1 MKKTA
6 FRATALV
13 FVVAMAICAA
23 TAQARPQVT
32 RTLVVDTSFGLQ
44 TLDPTFA
51 QTLTKLVSH
60 ARWDTLLTY
69 EGASLEPKPLLAAS
83 YKGSSDNKVFTF
95 TLRPNAKFA
104 DGSPLTAAD
113 VVFSYRRALNLKGDG
128 ASLLPGISVSSPSK
142 YKVVLTSATPNG
154 AIPAIVTSPTL
165 SIVNSTLVKAHGGND
180 SGPDTAG
187 PWFTSPASQG
197 AGSGPYTMVQYDV
210 NSQIILGRNLKYW
223 GKRPRYDKIVIRNVP
238 TQTQGLNVQRGTEEV
253 ALDLGS
259 QDVAALRGNSNIRI
273 NSATSP
279 QTFLF
284 FSNDD
289 PAINPMSPNK
299 RLQTAI
305 RDAIDYKAIIALAG
319 QGAKQ
324 PGGVIPAFFPGA
336 LSPKDMPKRNLAAAK
351 RELAASGLNNPKIT
365 IEFPTDRAINGLQFT
380 SVAQK
385 VQANLQEAG
394 IQVELAGA
402 PVTTILSRYLG
413 GKIAWGIVPN
423 GTTVLDA
430 NEILRFLPGGFLGLL
445 AGWKTDATITAA
457 AVKAQQSTGAKRIAA
472 WQEVL
477 RQQNA
482 RGPWIPLV
490 NPAQYVVY
498 TKDVSG
504 IVYHPAWSIDFRTVK
519 PASAKG

>member
-1 MKKTA
+1 MQKTA
-6 FRATALV
+6 FRAVLLVVIVALS
-13 FVVAMAICAA
+13 ACAA
-23 TAQARPQVT
+23 TAQARVAAT

-51 QTLTKLVSH
+51 QTLVKLVSH
-60 ARWDTLLTY
+60 ARWDTLMTY
-69 EGASLEPKPLLAAS
+69 EGTSLIPKPLLATSFTAS
-83 YKGSSDNKVFTF
+83 KDNKVFTF
-95 TLRPNAKFA
+95 TLRRNAKFA
-104 DGSPLTAAD
+104 DGTPLTAAD
-113 VVFSYRRALNLKGDG
+113 VVFSYKRAISLKGDG
-128 ASLLPGISVSSPSK
+128 ASLLVGITPRAPSK
-142 YKVVLTSATPNG
+142 YKVVLTSDAPNG

-165 SIVNSTLVKAHGGND
+165 SIVNATVVKAHGGTD
-180 SGPDTAG
+180 EAGKDTAG

-197 AGSGPYTMVQYDV
+197 AGSGPFTLVQYDV

-259 QDVAALRGNSNIRI
+259 QDVIPLRGNPKVKI
-273 NSATSP
+273 NTATSP

-289 PAINPMSPNK
+289 PAINPLSPNK
-299 RLQTAI
+299 RLQAAI

-319 QGAKQ
+319 AGAKQ

-336 LSPKDMPKRNLAAAK
+336 LNPKDMPKRNLASAK

-413 GKIAWGIVPN
+413 GKISWGIVPN

-445 AGWKTDATITAA
+445 AGWKPASDAAILAA
-457 AVKAQQSTGAKRIAA
+457 ADKARNAQGAKRIAA

-498 TKDVSG
+498 TSDVAG
-504 IVYHPAWSIDFRTVK
+504 IAYHPAWSIDFRQVK
-519 PASAKG
+519 PAK

>member
-1 MKKTA
+1 MRKMA
-6 FRATALV
+6 PRVVVLAV
-13 FVVAMAICAA
+13 VVATAICAA
-23 TAQARPQVT
+23 AAQARQDAT

-51 QTLTKLVSH
+51 QTLAKLVSH
-60 ARWDTLLTY
+60 ARWDTLTTY
-69 EGASLEPKPLLAAS
+69 EGSSLTPKPLLATS
-83 YKGSSDNKVFTF
+83 WVGSKNNTVFTF
-95 TLRPNAKFA
+95 TLRQNAKFA

-113 VVFSYRRALNLKGDG
+113 VVFSFKRALALKGDG
-128 ASLLPGISVSSPSK
+128 ASLLVGITPSSPSK
-142 YKVVLTSATPNG
+142 FKVVLTSDAPNG

-165 SIVNSTLVKAHGGND
+165 SIVNSAVVMSHGG
-180 SGPDTAG
+180 SLEAGKDTAG

-238 TQTQGLNVQRGTEEV
+238 TQTQALNVQRGTEEV

-259 QDVAALRGNSNIRI
+259 QDVLPLRGNSSVKI
-273 NSATSP
+273 NEATSP

-284 FSNDD
+284 FSNND
-289 PAINPMSPNK
+289 PAINPLSPN
-299 RLQTAI
+299 RNLQTAI
-305 RDAIDYKAIIALAG
+305 RDAIDYKAIVALAG
-319 QGAKQ
+319 RGAKQ

-336 LSPKDMPKRNLAAAK
+336 LTVKDLPVRNLPAARRA
-351 RELAASGLNNPKIT
+351 LAASGVTNPKIT
-365 IEFPTDRAINGLQFT
+365 VEFPTDRAINGLQFT

-385 VQANLQEAG
+385 VQANLQEIG
-394 IQVELAGA
+394 IDVELAGA

-430 NEILRFLPGGFLGLL
+430 NEILRFLPNGFLGLL
-445 AGWKTDATITAA
+445 AGWKSDPAITAA
-457 AVKAQQSTGAKRIAA
+457 AEKARNATGAKRTAA

-498 TKDVSG
+498 TKDVAG
-504 IVYHPAWSIDFRTVK
+504 IVYNPAWSIDFRTVK
-519 PASAKG
+519 PATS

>member
-1 MKKTA
+1 MKGTV
-6 FRATALV
+6 FRAALLALV
-13 FVVAMAICAA
+13 VAVIAICAG
-23 TAQARPQVT
+23 TAQARPDAT
-32 RTLVVDTSFGLQ
+32 SRTLVVDTSFGLQ

-51 QTLTKLVSH
+51 QTLVKLVSH

-69 EGASLEPKPLLAAS
+69 EGSSLEPKPLLATS
-83 YKGSSDNKVFTF
+83 YTGSKDNKTFTF
-95 TLRPNAKFA
+95 VLRRNARFA
-104 DGSPLTAAD
+104 DGRPMTAAD
-113 VVFSYRRALNLKGDG
+113 VVFSLRRAIALKGDG
-128 ASLLPGISVSSPSK
+128 ASLLVGISVKAPSK
-142 YKVVLTSATPNG
+142 YKVVLTSDTPNG

-165 SIVNSTLVKAHGGND
+165 SIVNSVAVREHGG
-180 SGPDTAG
+180 SLETGKDTAG

-238 TQTQGLNVQRGTEEV
+238 TQTQALNVQRGAEEV

-259 QDVAALRGNSNIRI
+259 QDVASLRGNSNVKV

-284 FSNDD
+284 FSNND

-299 RLQTAI
+299 RLQSAI
-305 RDAIDYKAIIALAG
+305 RNAIDYPSIIALAG

-324 PGGVIPAFFPGA
+324 PGGVIPAFFPGS
-336 LSPKDMPKRNLAAAK
+336 LDPKDNPKRNLAAAR
-351 RELAASGLNNPKIT
+351 RELAASGLSNPKIT
-365 IEFPTDRAINGLQFT
+365 VEFPTDRAINGLSFT

-402 PVTTILSRYLG
+402 PVTTILSRYLS

-430 NEILRFLPGGFLGLL
+430 NEILRFLPGNFLGNL
-445 AGWKTDATITAA
+445 AGWKTDAAIMAA
-457 AVKAQQSTGAKRIAA
+457 ADKARLASGSARIAA

-498 TKDVSG
+498 TKDVAG

-519 PASAKG
+519 PAT